1 MKSIRLITAFFTLL
15 SLCIRAQ
22 TATVSGVINLY
33 ASVTGI
39 NSQTLTVSNSSGFF
53 VCDRVL
59 IIQMKGV
66 SINTSNTIN
75 YGSINAF
82 NNAGKY
88 EFATIASVNGNALT
102 LSAPLQRT
110 YSTNG
115 LVQIIR
121 VPVYNN
127 AVVNGSLTCADWN
140 GTTGGVLV
148 FEVCGTLSLN
158 GTINVSGKGFKGGVV
173 IPGSYTCQGD
183 TINYVLSSPSLYSA
197 QKGEGVYISTSQ
209 NNLGKG
215 KNANGGGGGNDING
229 GGAGGANYGAGGMGG
244 DFKSPI
250 SCPPNYT
257 MFCGGIGG
265 QNLPY
270 SNTLNLIFMG
280 GGGGAG
286 QQNNGTSTAGGN
298 GGGII
303 IIRSN
308 SIIGNANFIRADGNS
323 VPTTNSIDGQ
333 GGGGA
338 GGTILFDTQSFSSLN
353 VSAKGGAGGSD
364 TYTGWDCHAKGGGG
378 GGGIVWTSSAP
389 NGITATLNGGNPGVF
404 LGNGSP
410 CYNTSLGA
418 TEGLPGGILSNLI
431 LQGTLPSC
439 ASLSIVPNGTVSCS
453 SPTMQL
459 QVTPVF
465 TNSTIQWSGPS
476 IVGPINGTSVITASA
491 GVYSCTVTH
500 CNGLIA
506 VAVYTV
512 LNQASVPVITATAS
526 AQGFC
531 SGLPTTLVASGA
543 SSYTWFPGSLTGS
556 VITAF
561 PPSSMVFTVSGT
573 IGTCQSSQTLMVQ
586 VNPSP
591 VLSLS
596 PSNSTLCQRSAV
608 NVTISGADTYT
619 WSNGIIGSTASLSP
633 MVTTVYTVMGANS
646 VSGCTAS
653 LTHTVTVLPLPLLAV
668 AGSSVACYGETL
680 SYTAS
685 GAANY
690 TWSFGGNGSQVTHNP
705 SSSSVYLLTGTSPE
719 GCIATLQ
726 FTLTLHECL
735 GVNEIQANE
744 NIKISPNPVSGKVSI
759 EFTGGLHQS
768 IRSIELVSLKGE
780 IVKMFNE
787 NDWKRTDN
795 GVDLDFSSIQ
805 LGAYVLVVNSAEQTL
820 RRKLI
825 KQ

>member
-1 MKSIRLITAFFTLL
+1 MKSIRLLTGLFALL
-15 SLCIRAQ
+15 SSCISAQ
-22 TATVSGVINLY
+22 TNTVSGTINLY

-39 NSQTLTVSNSSGFF
+39 NSQTLTVSNASGFLP
-53 VCDRVL
+53 CDRVL

-66 SINTSNTIN
+66 SVNSSNTIN

-88 EFATIASVNGNALT
+88 EFATISAVNGNALT
-102 LSAPLQRT
+102 LNAPLQRM

-115 LVQIIR
+115 LVQVIR

-127 AVVNGSLTCADWN
+127 AVVNGSLSCADWN

-158 GTINVSGKGFKGGVV
+158 GTINVSGKGFRGGAV
-173 IPGSYTCQGD
+173 IPGSSTCQGD

-197 QKGEGVYISTSQ
+197 QKGEGVFISTSQ

-229 GGAGGANYGAGGMGG
+229 GGAGGGNYGAGGMGG
-244 DFKSPI
+244 DFISPI

-257 MFCGGIGG
+257 MFCGGISG

-270 SNTLNLIFMG
+270 SNTLNLVFMG

-308 SIIGNANFIRADGNS
+308 SIVGNTNFIRADGNN

-338 GGTILFDTQSFSSLN
+338 GGTILLDVQNFSSLN
-353 VSAKGGAGGSD
+353 VSARGGTGGSD
-364 TYTGWDCHAKGGGG
+364 TYNGWDCHAKGGGG
-378 GGGIVWTSSAP
+378 GGGIVWLSSTQ
-389 NGITATLNGGNPGVF
+389 NGITTSLNGGNPGVF

-418 TEGLPGGILSNLI
+418 TGGMPGGILGSLI
-431 LQGTLPSC
+431 LQGALPTC
-439 ASLSIVPNGTVSCS
+439 TSLSIVPNGTVSCS

-465 TNSTIQWSGPS
+465 ANSTFQWTGPS
-476 IVGPINGTSVITASA
+476 ILGPTSGTSVITASA
-491 GVYSCTVTH
+491 GVYSCTVTY
-500 CNGLIA
+500 CNGLTA

-512 LNQASVPVITATAS
+512 LGQASVLVITASAS

-531 SGLPTTLVASGA
+531 SGMPTTLVATGA
-543 SSYTWFPGSLTGS
+543 STYTWFPGSLTGS
-556 VITAF
+556 IITAF

-573 IGTCQSSQTLMVQ
+573 VGTCQSSQTLMVH

-596 PSNSTLCQRSAV
+596 PPNSSLCQRSSV
-608 NVTISGADTYT
+608 NVTVSGADTYT
-619 WSNGIIGSTASLSP
+619 WSNGFTGPTVSLSP

-646 VSGCTAS
+646 VSGCTTS
-653 LTHTVTVLPLPLLAV
+653 LTHTVTVLSLPVLAV
-668 AGSSVACYGETL
+668 AGPTVACFGEMI

-685 GAANY
+685 GAMNY
-690 TWSFGGNGSQVTHNP
+690 TWSFGGNGSQITHSPAN
-705 SSSSVYLLTGTSPE
+705 SSVYLLTGSSAE
-719 GCIATLQ
+719 GCTATLQ
-726 FTLTLHECL
+726 FTLTLNECVSL
-735 GVNEIQANE
+735 NEIEANE
-744 NIKISPNPVSGKVSI
+744 NIKILPNPVSGKVSI
-759 EFTGGLHQS
+759 EFIDGLQLS
-768 IRSIELVSLKGE
+768 ISSIELVNLNGV
-780 IVKMFNE
+780 IVKKFTE
-787 NDWKRTDN
+787 TDWKKTDN
-795 GVDLDFSSIQ
+795 GLDLDLSVIQ
-805 LGAYVLVVNSAEQTL
+805 QGTYVLVVNSAEQTL